1 MIDDTSASGSG
12 LGSWIPYTPRAVAE
26 LFAAADFPWWIAG
39 GYAIELAVGRSFRE
53 HGDLDVLVLRRDQLR
68 LRALLATWDLHL
80 ADPPGAGTLR
90 AWPESAGVPP
100 LIHDVWCRRAPGQ
113 PWSVQVM
120 VDESDGDEW
129 VSRRDARVRRPVAQ
143 LGHVTADGI
152 PYLRPAVQLFY
163 KAKGVR
169 EKDQLDFEAVLPL
182 LSDGERAWLSSALT
196 LTLPGHVWLDRL
208 IPR

>member
-1 MIDDTSASGSG
+1 MIDTSASGSD
-12 LGSWIPYTPRAVAE
+12 LGPWIPFTPRAVAE

-39 GYAIELAVGRSFRE
+39 GYAIELAVSRSFRE

-68 LRALLATWDLHL
+68 LRALLTTWDLYM
-80 ADPPGAGTLR
+80 ADPPGAGALCE
-90 AWPESAGVPP
+90 WPESAGVPP
-100 LIHDVWCRRAPGQ
+100 RVHDVWCRRAPGL
-113 PWSVQVM
+113 PWSIQVM
-120 VDESDGDEW
+120 LDESDGDQW

-143 LGHVTADGI
+143 IGHVTADGI

-182 LSDGERAWLSSALT
+182 LGGEERAWLSSALK

-208 IPR
+208 TPR